1 LAKLANSLLSMIKI
15 EYPAY
20 QYKIKTENNRE
31 FIFDAIRKQ
40 WVMLTPEEW
49 VRQNFLQYLL
59 QVKKFP
65 GSLIAVEK
73 EIRLGEL
80 IKRCDIVIYDRNATP
95 LLMTE
100 CKAME
105 IEINASAAEQILR
118 YNISLP
124 VRYLVITN
132 GSYCFAFERTGK
144 DFQPLMEIPEWK
156 DG

>member
-1 LAKLANSLLSMIKI
+1 MGKAKLA
-15 EYPAY
+15 A
-20 QYKIKTENNRE
+20 
-31 FIFDAIRKQ
+31 IF
-40 WVMLTPEEW
+40 TT
-49 VRQNFLQYLL
+49 N
-59 QVKKFP
+59 
-65 GSLIAVEK
+65 K

-105 IEINASAAEQILR
+105 IEINATAAEQILR

-144 DFQPLMEIPEWK
+144 DFHPLIEIPEWK
-156 DG
+156 DE